1 MNKRFILSSKKHKA
15 KPEDDKI
22 AAMEI
27 KQPDGLSQLSLF
39 IPRTKKP
46 NIFFSILVS
55 SFRIM
60 IILVLVICF
69 ASVGVVFGIAQA
81 YMGTTP
87 DLDIQRIEDQSQTSF
102 IYDSSG
108 NVITTFSGLENR
120 VWAGIDEIPATLQKA
135 FIATEDV
142 RFETHNGVDIKRLVG
157 AFMSN
162 IFGNQYSG
170 ASTLTQQLV
179 KNTLLSSERTYKRK
193 IQEAYLAIQLENK
206 YTKPE
211 ILEFYLNTIPL
222 GESNYGVKTAAKD
235 YFNKD
240 LKDLTLRECAMLA
253 GITQSPVSYDPRTN
267 YYVRKKPEV
276 TDTRTDTVL
285 KRMLRAGFIDQ
296 AQFDGAMKEKVAI
309 VEKSQAAQMYDMPYF
324 VEYAI
329 NDVITYFLRQR
340 NLEDTKANRA
350 NIESELRTKG
360 YKIYTTVDTAMQKTA
375 EDTIYNWKN
384 YPQMKNDEDKIVI
397 TKNPDG
403 SITQVVQ
410 PQAAAAFIDFHTGEL
425 KAIVGGRTQPD
436 KRKQLNRAY
445 QGRVPVGSAIKP
457 LTVYGPAFDMG
468 LSPATVEQDIPVP
481 IKNWNTANGYP
492 SNYEVNKK
500 GGPSTLRNGMIDSL
514 NVVAARTLEDYVG
527 IDRAKQYLIDLGVKP
542 DQINADGAGL
552 ALGTSGI
559 TPVEL
564 AAAYGCIANKGQ
576 YIEPVAFSKVLDNK
590 GNVILQAKQYQK
602 TKQVFK
608 PSTAWM
614 LVDVMTDVVNKGT
627 GTKAIIKGMTVAG
640 KTGTNDSYRGVFFA
654 GMTPYYVGA
663 VWVGSDRYKMLPKG
677 STGGVVAAP
686 IWQTIM
692 AKVHKDENLTDKKI
706 DNDDPTSLGLVQAT
720 VCSVSGKLA
729 TAACNDDPSG
739 RKPVTDWFLQGTVPT
754 EQCDVH
760 QPFEICLDSGKI
772 AGPYCPKDRTKAGS
786 LLVIPIDSIIRLL
799 PADLLK
805 AIYPGAVFAPDSGE
819 DIASLT
825 PDSPDYYHYYC
836 DFHTSQWQADQALT
850 KAKNDANALITQV
863 QSQMSAHA
871 DVLTAEQQGTL
882 NDLITSLQQ
891 AVAGTDKDLITSRTS
906 ELKNASDSVFA
917 GL

>member
-1 MNKRFILSSKKHKA
+1 MNRKFILSLKRHKTGQEHDRNSA
-15 KPEDDKI
+15 PEN
-22 AAMEI
+22 

-39 IPRTKKP
+39 VPRTKKP

-55 SFRIM
+55 SFRIVV
-60 IILVLVICF
+60 ILIMVICF
-69 ASVGVVFGIAQA
+69 ASGGVVFGIAQA

-87 DLDIQRIEDQSQTSF
+87 DLDIQQIEDQSQTSF
-102 IYDSSG
+102 ILDSSG

-120 VWAGIDEIPATLQKA
+120 VWASINEIPSTLQKA

-162 IFGNQYSG
+162 IFGDQYSG

-206 YTKPE
+206 YSKSE

-235 YFNKD
+235 YFGKE

-253 GITQSPVSYDPRTN
+253 GITQSPYSYDPRIN
-267 YYVRKKPEV
+267 YYIRKKPEV
-276 TDTRTDTVL
+276 TNSRTETVL
-285 KRMLRAGFIDQ
+285 KRMLRAGYIDQ

-309 VEKSQAAQMYDMPYF
+309 VEKSKATQMYDMPYF

-329 NDVITYFLRQR
+329 SDVITYFLRQR
-340 NLEDTKANRA
+340 ALEDTKENRA
-350 NIESELRTKG
+350 KIESELRTKG
-360 YKIYTTVDTAMQKTA
+360 YKIYTTVDAGMQKTA

-384 YPQMKNDEDKIVI
+384 YPQMRSDEDRIVI

-410 PQAAAAFIDFHTGEL
+410 PQAAAAFVDYHTGEL
-425 KAIVGGRTQPD
+425 KAIVGGRTQPE

-445 QGRVPVGSAIKP
+445 QGRVPVGSSIKP

-468 LSPATVEQDIPVP
+468 LSPATVIQDIPVP
-481 IKNWNTANGYP
+481 ITNWNTEKGYP
-492 SNYEVNKK
+492 GNYEVNKK
-500 GGPSTLRNGMIDSL
+500 GGPSTLRNGITNSL
-514 NVVAARTLEDYVG
+514 NIVAARTLEDDVKV
-527 IDRAKQYLIDLGVKP
+527 DRAKQYLLDLGVKP

-564 AAAYGCIANKGQ
+564 AAAYGCIANKGM
-576 YIEPVAFSKVLDNK
+576 YIEPVAFSKVLDSK
-590 GNVILQAKQYQK
+590 GNVILEAKQYQK
-602 TKQVFK
+602 KKQVFK
-608 PSTAWM
+608 PSTAWL
-614 LVDVMTDVVNKGT
+614 LVDVMKDVINKGT
-627 GTKAIIKGMTVAG
+627 GTKAQIKGMTVAG

-654 GMTPYYVGA
+654 GMTPYYAGA

-692 AKVHKDENLTDKKI
+692 AKVHSDENLADKPI
-706 DNDDPTSLGLVQAT
+706 DDDNPASLGLVHAT

-729 TAACNDDPSG
+729 TDACKDDPSG

-754 EQCDVH
+754 EQCDMH
-760 QPFEICLDSGKI
+760 LPFDICQDSGKI
-772 AGPYCPKDRTKAGS
+772 AGPYCPKDRVKAGS
-786 LLVIPIDSIIRLL
+786 LLVIPVDSIIRLL
-799 PADLLK
+799 PSDLLK
-805 AIYPGAVFAPDSGE
+805 SIYPGAVFAPEDGD

-825 PDSPDYYHYYC
+825 PDSQDYHKYYC
-836 DFHTSQWQADQALT
+836 DVHTSQWQAGQELS
-850 KAKNDANALITQV
+850 KAKSNANTLITQV
-863 QSQMSAHA
+863 QSNMAAHA
-871 DVLTAEQQGTL
+871 GVLTAEQQGTL
-882 NDLITSLQQ
+882 NDLIASLQQ
-891 AVAGTDKDLITSRTS
+891 AVTGSDKDLITSRTS
-906 ELKNASDSVFA
+906 ELKNAADLIFA